1 MLTLLVDPRDESR
14 LRQALNIAIS
24 LRATQNSSSIEIL
37 LLRPPEGLLS
47 VFALAIWRFARGSSL
62 PLARHR
68 AILGYCRQLVF
79 TRHAFVRLSQV
90 PDAIFKLAIPI
101 GKLRRHD
108 VNTATRIHPARHA
121 IRDDLPEVE
130 LTLGVFLPNRENNEA
145 GNYELNL

>member
-1 MLTLLVDPRDESR
+1 MLTLLVDRRDEFR
-14 LRQALNIAIS
+14 LRQALNIAIF
-24 LRATQNSSSIEIL
+24 LRATQNSSSIEIV

-90 PDAIFKLAIPI
+90 AIFKLAIPI

-108 VNTATRIHPARHA
+108 VNTATRINPARHA